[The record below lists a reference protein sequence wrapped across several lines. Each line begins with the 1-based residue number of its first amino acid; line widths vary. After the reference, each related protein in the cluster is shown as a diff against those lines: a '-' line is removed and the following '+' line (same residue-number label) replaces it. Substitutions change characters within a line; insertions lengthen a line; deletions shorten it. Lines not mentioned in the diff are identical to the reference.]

1 MLKRVYNVVPI
12 LALAMIMICGLP
24 PLGALEP
31 PVGESRSVVLNGSKV
46 HYTNYGSGDTAL
58 VFVHGWA
65 CDETVWRLQA
75 PELVGWT
82 RLITVDLP
90 GHGQSDKPETKY
102 TMDLYARA
110 INAVIE
116 DAKINSA
123 ILVAHSNGAPAIR
136 QYYRKFPPK
145 VRALVIVD
153 GPLRPFVDAGS
164 MEKFLAPFR
173 GNNYAEVAGKMI
185 DGITRSIADES
196 LRAEIKTIMLRTP
209 QRVAVSEFENSADP
223 ELWKPDKI
231 NVPVLMVLAKQP
243 AWSAE
248 YEQFVRGIVPDVDYQ
263 VWENVSH
270 FLMMEKPREF
280 NAALAAFL
288 QNHNLVPKRS

>member
-1 MLKRVYNVVPI
+1 MLRVHLYAIWISIVLGAAI
-12 LALAMIMICGLP
+12 
-24 PLGALEP
+24 PLGALEAP
-31 PVGESRSVVLNGSKV
+31 PAGESRFVELDGSKI
-46 HYTNYGSGDTAL
+46 HYTSYGSGDIAL

-75 PELVGWT
+75 PELVRWT
-82 RLITVDLP
+82 RLITIDLP

-110 INAVIE
+110 INAVID

-123 ILVAHSNGAPAIR
+123 VLVAHSNGTPAIR
-136 QYYRKFPPK
+136 QFYRTFPTK
-145 VRALVIVD
+145 VRALAIVD
-153 GPLRPFVDAGS
+153 GPLRPFVDAS
-164 MEKFLAPFR
+164 NMDKFIGPFR
-173 GNNYAEVAGKMI
+173 GDKYAETAGKMI
-185 DGITRSIADES
+185 DGITRPIPNET
-196 LRAEIKTIMLRTP
+196 LRTEIKTLMLRTP

-231 NVPVLMVLAKQP
+231 NVPTLMILAKQP

-248 YEQFVRGIVPDVDYQ
+248 YEKFVRGLVPDLDYQ

-270 FLMMEKPREF
+270 FVMMEKPREF
-280 NAALAAFL
+280 NEALVAYL
-288 QNHNLVPKRS
+288 EKRNLVPKRS